1 MATASAPALV
11 ARVLSPQHCPGPLC
25 EALATVGAQVAG
37 RAQGD
42 AEVDRTALWVPRGA
56 TQQPTL
62 HRRIRPSARRPR
74 RVDPGNGDHPRNGA
88 DPRSMGRGCRGRGEA
103 GVVAAVEPVVIS
115 GDQQVRSRPRRRRH
129 GRVGCRLAAVWI
141 DQSARGDEGRPP
153 RTVQPKPRDYAINT
167 SCVYE
172 RGHEVR

>member
-1 MATASAPALV
+1 MRAGLRETPRWIEPHYGFRAVQRSNQRSIDEFAHLRDDLGGLTP
-11 ARVLSPQHCPGPLC
+11 
-25 EALATVGAQVAG
+25 ATVIIHG
-37 RAQGD
+37 
-42 AEVDRTALWVPRGA
+42 TALTHDQWA
-56 TQQPTL
+56 
-62 HRRIRPSARRPR
+62 
-74 RVDPGNGDHPRNGA
+74 
-88 DPRSMGRGCRGRGEA
+88 E
-103 GVVAAVEPVVIS
+103 VAAVGAKLVWSPQSNLWLYRETS
-115 GDQQVRSRPRRRRH
+115 RVRSRPRRRRH